1 MNSPKSANGP
11 TGVNGSDRVQTVT
24 STVADPRFQARLRR
38 RYASERRFQ
47 WVGRIALALGG
58 AFLALILGTIVANGY
73 TAWQQTF
80 IALEIHFDPARLD
93 PEGTRSGEAL
103 SAGDYGGLVKA
114 ALRAAFPDVKKRRE
128 RRKLQALVSPGA
140 SFNLRDMVLA
150 DPSLV
155 GETRTVWLPADDDVD
170 MLVKGH
176 IDRDLPEGSRRLND
190 RQLEIVD
197 ALAARGAI
205 EKRFNRVFFTAG
217 DSREP
222 ELSGIRGALVGSALT
237 LVVTLLL
244 SFPVGVGAALY
255 LEEFAP
261 RNRWTDLIEVN
272 INNLAAVPSIVFGL
286 LGLAVFLN
294 FFGLPRSVPMVGGM
308 VLALMTLPTII
319 IAGRAALASV
329 PPSIREAALGVG
341 ASQMQTVTHHVL
353 PLAMPG
359 ILTGTIIGMARAL
372 GETAPLLMI
381 GMVAFI
387 VDIPHTPFDPAT
399 ALPVQIFLWVDSPER
414 AFVERT
420 SAAIVVLLGFLI
432 AMNGLAVV
440 LRRRFE
446 RRW

>member
-1 MNSPKSANGP
+1 MNSPNGAK
-11 TGVNGSDRVQTVT
+11 RVTT
-24 STVADPRFQARLRR
+24 TAADPRFQARLRR

-47 WVGRIALALGG
+47 WIGRIALALGM
-58 AFLALILGTIVANGY
+58 AFLALILVTIVANGY

-80 IALEIHFDPARLD
+80 IALEIHFDPERLD
-93 PEGTRSGEAL
+93 PEGTGSEEVL
-103 SAGDYGGLVKA
+103 LAGDYGGLVKA
-114 ALRAAFPDVKKRRE
+114 SLRKAFPEVKKRRE
-128 RRKLQALVSPGA
+128 RRQLQALVSPGA
-140 SFNLRDMVLA
+140 SFYLRDMVLE
-150 DPSLV
+150 DPSVV

-170 MLVKGH
+170 MLLKGH
-176 IDRDLPEGSRRLND
+176 IEREVPEDSRRLND
-190 RQLEIVD
+190 RQIEMVD
-197 ALAARGAI
+197 AFAAREAL
-205 EKRFNRVFFTAG
+205 EKRFNHTFFTAG

-222 ELSGIRGALVGSALT
+222 EIAGIRGALVGSALT
-237 LVVTLLL
+237 LIVTLLL

-255 LEEFAP
+255 LEEFAS

-286 LGLAVFLN
+286 LGLSVFLN

-319 IAGRAALASV
+319 IAGRAAFASV
-329 PPSIREAALGVG
+329 PPSIREAALGIG
-341 ASQMQTVTHHVL
+341 ASRMQTVTHHVL

-399 ALPVQIFLWVDSPER
+399 VLPVQIFLWVDSPER

-420 SAAIVVLLGFLI
+420 SAAIIVLLGFLI

>member
-1 MNSPKSANGP
+1 MNSPHDA
-11 TGVNGSDRVQTVT
+11 RRVT

-47 WVGRIALALGG
+47 WTGRIALALGG

-80 IALEIHFDPARLD
+80 IALDIHFDPERLD
-93 PEGTRSGEAL
+93 PEGTRSEEAL
-103 SAGDYGGLVKA
+103 LAGDYGGLVKA
-114 ALRAAFPDVKKRRE
+114 TLRKEFPEVRKRRE

-140 SFNLRDMVLA
+140 SFHLRDMVLE

-155 GETRTVWLPADDDVD
+155 GETRIVWLPADDDVD
-170 MLVKGH
+170 MLLKGY
-176 IDRDLPEGSRRLND
+176 IDRDLPEDSRRLDD
-190 RQLEIVD
+190 RQIAIVD
-197 ALAARGAI
+197 ALIAERGAV
-205 EKRFNRVFFTAG
+205 EKRFNSAFFTAG

-222 ELSGIRGALVGSALT
+222 EISGIRGALVGSALT
-237 LVVTLLL
+237 LLVTLLL

-329 PPSIREAALGVG
+329 PPSIREAALGIG
-341 ASQMQTVTHHVL
+341 ASRMQTVTHHVL

-399 ALPVQIFLWVDSPER
+399 VLPVQIFLWVDSPER

-420 SAAIVVLLGFLI
+420 SAAILVLLGFLI